1 MLIGREPSYCRHL
14 EMHVIGSDIFHF
26 SVLIDIRVTKFRTME
41 LLNIQNKIY
50 EIRGVK
56 VMVDYDLANLYDVET
71 KVLNQAVKRNIKRF
85 PEDFMFQLSQ
95 NEWDTLRSQ
104 IVTSNRRGGTR
115 YLPFAFTEQGV
126 AMLSGVLKSD
136 RAIDANI
143 IIMRTFVL
151 IRKFSLTNDE
161 LSRKLREIER
171 KYNKNFKDIYQ
182 ALNYLLQKEK
192 VEIEHKNRKKI
203 GF

>member
-1 MLIGREPSYCRHL
+1 
-14 EMHVIGSDIFHF
+14 
-26 SVLIDIRVTKFRTME
+26 ME